1 MERLKER
8 GILTQVEGH
17 VGVRD
22 ARRHQALLAQCGF
35 ANVEVRYLAHYLY
48 RASLLHGLG
57 YLPLV
62 GRLFRARLFLTC
74 RKGASDPQARV

>member
-1 MERLKER
+1 MERLKAR

-22 ARRHQALLAQCGF
+22 AAQHAKLLAECGF
-35 ANVEVRYLAHYLY
+35 SSVHIRYLAHYLY
-48 RASLLHGLG
+48 AASLLHGLG
-57 YLPLV
+57 FLPLV

-74 RKGASDPQARV
+74 RKAI